1 MSWVQENLLDNPMMA
16 EVGRFRQVAKGK
28 TLGSI
33 GLRAVLLFALLIA
46 GFIAWI
52 AMNTQGSLPPGVPI
66 AAQLAFCCI
75 AIPLRFYGAIAGER
89 ERRSWELLRVAP
101 VTNSQI
107 AVGKLASMAFMAL
120 LIHAIFLLPLF
131 FSIVTFYS
139 DNRWASYGIPFNEPP
154 SLPFIQVLA
163 AETYSII
170 VSLFVCSLT
179 LFFSARSKRAFTALA
194 LTLGTLLCVFVFM
207 PGIIGLLLSDAFLS
221 QAVNPFGVIISLS
234 TPTYS
239 AEEVQGFI
247 NAGNIASFICMSA
260 LAGVFVVYASKT
272 MAFAD
277 NLVQFIPKK
286 K

>member
-16 EVGRFRQVAKGK
+16 EVGRFRQVARGK

-46 GFIAWI
+46 GFITWI
-52 AMNTQGSLPPGVPI
+52 AMNTSGDMPPGVPI
-66 AAQLAFCCI
+66 TAQLAFCCI

-107 AVGKLASMAFMAL
+107 AVGKLASMVFMAL
-120 LIHAIFLLPLF
+120 LIHAIFLLPLL
-131 FSIVTFYS
+131 FSLVSYYS
-139 DNRWASYGIPFNEPP
+139 DNTWRTFGMPSYRPP
-154 SLPFIQVLA
+154 TVSLDQVFLA
-163 AETYSII
+163 EIYSII
-170 VSLFVCSLT
+170 VSVFVCSLT

-194 LTLGTLLCVFVFM
+194 LTLGTLLSVFVFM
-207 PGIIGLLLSDAFLS
+207 PAVISLLLHDPFLS
-221 QAVNPFGVIISLS
+221 QATNPFGVVFSLS
-234 TPTYS
+234 VPTYS
-239 AEEVQGFI
+239 ADEMKGFMD
-247 NAGNIASFICMSA
+247 AGNVASFICMA
-260 LAGVFVVYASKT
+260 TLAGVFVVYASKT

-277 NLVQFIPKK
+277 NLVKFIPKK